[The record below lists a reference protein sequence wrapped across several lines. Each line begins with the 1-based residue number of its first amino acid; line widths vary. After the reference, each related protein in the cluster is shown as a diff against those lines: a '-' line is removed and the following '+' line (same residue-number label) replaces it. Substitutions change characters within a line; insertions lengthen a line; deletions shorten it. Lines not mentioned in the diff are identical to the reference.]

1 MNILETFPRLTVLF
15 FLNAE
20 MMGNMMFVR
29 LRQGRKKNVT
39 PPGGGMMSAVG
50 TGGVGWVWRS
60 THTYNLIKLGSL

>member
-39 PPGGGMMSAVG
+39 PPGGGDDVCCGHWWGGLGVAVD
-50 TGGVGWVWRS
+50 
-60 THTYNLIKLGSL
+60 TYIQPN